1 MKKEIIHPN
10 IDKVGIK
17 IRNYALV
24 DGKIEETEKE
34 IQLPKAIVNPKKTNE
49 SVDKENQGE

>member
-1 MKKEIIHPN
+1 LNKKKKGDFMKKEIIHPN

-24 DGKIEETEKE
+24 DGKIEETEKKFNS
-34 IQLPKAIVNPKKTNE
+34 LKRL
-49 SVDKENQGE
+49 

>member
-34 IQLPKAIVNPKKTNE
+34 IQLPKAIVTPKKTNE
-49 SVDKENQGE
+49 SVNKENQGE